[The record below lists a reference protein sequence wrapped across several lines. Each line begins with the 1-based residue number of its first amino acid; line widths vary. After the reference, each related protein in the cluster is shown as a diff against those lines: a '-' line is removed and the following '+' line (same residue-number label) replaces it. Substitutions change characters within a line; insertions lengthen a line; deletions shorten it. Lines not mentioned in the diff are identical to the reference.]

1 MLFQVPVAVDTVAV
15 NHITRP
21 VHHIAADIDIEVRG
35 G

>member
-1 MLFQVPVAVDTVAV
+1 MLFHVPAAVDAVAV
-15 NHITRP
+15 NHMTRP